1 MTVRAEVDGGGV
13 ALLTQKKSAL
23 LRVEGLAKSY
33 TIRRGLLGSRKELV
47 HALRGV
53 TFELRRG
60 ETLGVVGESGSGK
73 STLGK
78 TVLRLIEPSFGKIF
92 FDGSDVTTLGER
104 DMRPIRRR
112 MQIVFQDP
120 YSSLDPRMSVRDIV
134 AEGIDLFRLA
144 RGDEREARVKDL
156 LAKVGLDAGTM
167 ARYPSELSGGQRQRV
182 AIARALAVGPELI
195 VCDEPTSALD
205 VSVQA
210 QILNLLGDLQASENT
225 AYLFISHDLRVVELV
240 SHRPLVLYAGRIV
253 EIGPSQA
260 VTERRLHPY
269 TRALFDASPPRPGSA
284 TPRKEKRSL
293 KLALDPPSAAAPPSG
308 CSFHPRCPKA
318 EIGKCDKET
327 PELRGLKADTAHQV
341 ACFFPG

>member
-1 MTVRAEVDGGGV
+1 MSEV
-13 ALLTQKKSAL
+13 ALLTQKKTPL
-23 LRVEGLAKSY
+23 LRVEGLAKAF
-33 TIRRGLLGSRKELV
+33 TIRRGLLGTRKELV

-78 TVLRLIEPSFGKIF
+78 TILRLVEPSFGKIF
-92 FDGSDVTTLGER
+92 FDGSDVTELGER
-104 DMRPIRRR
+104 DMRKVRRR

-120 YSSLDPRMSVRDIV
+120 YSSLDPRMVVRDIV

-144 RGDEREARVKDL
+144 RGSEREERVASL
-156 LAKVGLDAGTM
+156 LTKVGLERAAM
-167 ARYPSELSGGQRQRV
+167 ERYPSEFSGGQRQRI

-195 VCDEPTSALD
+195 VCDERTSALD

-210 QILNLLGDLQASENT
+210 QILNLLGELQSTENT
-225 AYLFISHDLRVVELV
+225 AYLFISHDLRVVEFV
-240 SHRPLVLYAGRIV
+240 SHRIAVLYAGRVV

-260 VTERRLHPY
+260 VAQRQLHPY
-269 TRALFDASPPRPGSA
+269 TRALFDASPAPPGSA
-284 TPRKEKRSL
+284 KKSEPRRL
-293 KLALDPPSAAAPPSG
+293 KLAGEPPSAVSPPSG
-308 CSFHPRCPKA
+308 CSFHPRCPRA
-318 EIGKCDKET
+318 EPGKCDKET
-327 PELRGLKADTAHQV
+327 PELRGLKSDTAHQV

>member
-1 MTVRAEVDGGGV
+1 MTSPSEV
-13 ALLTQKKSAL
+13 ALLTQKKKTPL

-33 TIRRGLLGSRKELV
+33 TIRRGLLGSQKELV

-53 TFELRRG
+53 TFELRKG

-78 TVLRLIEPSFGKIF
+78 TVLRLVEPSFGKIF
-92 FDGSDVTTLGER
+92 VDGTDVTRISER
-104 DMRPIRRR
+104 ELRPIRRR
-112 MQIVFQDP
+112 LQIVFQDP
-120 YSSLDPRMSVRDIV
+120 YASLDPRMSVGDIV
-134 AEGIDLFRLA
+134 AEGIDLFGLA
-144 RGDEREARVKDL
+144 RGAERDARVKAL
-156 LAKVGLDAGTM
+156 LAKVGLDESVVE
-167 ARYPSELSGGQRQRV
+167 RYPSELSGGQRQRI

-210 QILNLLGDLQASENT
+210 QILNLLADLQSTENT

-240 SHRPLVLYAGRIV
+240 SHRIAVLYAGRIV

-260 VTERRLHPY
+260 VVSRRLHPY
-269 TRALFDASPPRPGSA
+269 TRALFDASPPPPGST
-284 TPRKEKRSL
+284 TPKGKRIL
-293 KLALDPPSAAAPPSG
+293 KLAGEPPSAAAPPSG
-308 CSFHPRCPKA
+308 CSFHPRCPKV
-318 EIGKCDKET
+318 ELGKCDKET